1 MRCYAFSRF
10 SPLRTLTA
18 ETGNTQLKHLI
29 FLTEHMLK
37 ALCVWSLQRR
47 CKNKKASGRNMT
59 EFNSYSIRIFFQNWK
74 WEHLEQRRSDQ
85 CTWIQQHECL
95 NSVVDPSQFKD
106 NLVKHSQTG
115 SSKWN
120 INPPCGTDRASY
132 TVIYRQTASSKSGR
146 LPGSQEYI
154 SGDGVRTELV
164 TPGAHRMPVL

>member
-1 MRCYAFSRF
+1 MTGRNSKFRITSSPYSQPSCAAMPSHVSDRSTHWQPRPETHNLNIWYSR
-10 SPLRTLTA
+10 R
-18 ETGNTQLKHLI
+18 NICWKHV
-29 FLTEHMLK
+29 

-47 CKNKKASGRNMT
+47 CKNKKASGRNLT

-74 WEHLEQRRSDQ
+74 WEHLEQRTSDQ
-85 CTWIQQHECL
+85 RTWIQQHECL

-106 NLVKHSQTG
+106 NLEKHSQTG

-146 LPGSQEYI
+146 LPGSQE
-154 SGDGVRTELV
+154 
-164 TPGAHRMPVL
+164 